1 MESTRELLQRRY
13 TNRAIS
19 RRKAEAQ
26 ARVATLAG
34 RPADAAEAFA
44 RAAQELGACVEIT
57 GIARDLS
64 IEFDNDALTRR
75 IGKIESESEQAA
87 QALGEEL

>member
-1 MESTRELLQRRY
+1 MESTQELLERRY
-13 TNRAIS
+13 ANRAIS
-19 RRKAEAQ
+19 RRRAEGQ

-44 RAAQELGACVEIT
+44 RAAQELGACIEIT
-57 GIARDLS
+57 GIARDMNVDLN
-64 IEFDNDALTRR
+64 NDSLAQR
-75 IGKIESESEQAA
+75 IRKLESESEQAA